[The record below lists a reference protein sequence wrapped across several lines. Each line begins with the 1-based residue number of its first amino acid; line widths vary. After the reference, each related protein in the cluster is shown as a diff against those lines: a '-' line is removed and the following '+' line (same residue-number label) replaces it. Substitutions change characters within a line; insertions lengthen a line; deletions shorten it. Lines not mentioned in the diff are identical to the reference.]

1 MSGCFANP
9 TPNTGYESNFYSY
22 MNEEHTPINIRDNH
36 RSFQCRDD
44 ATIIS
49 AAEDPEVP
57 YTGSIKQ
64 SSHHVRI
71 FSCEL
76 LETAA

>member
-1 MSGCFANP
+1 
-9 TPNTGYESNFYSY
+9 
-22 MNEEHTPINIRDNH
+22 MNLTDF
-36 RSFQCRDD
+36 FQGRDD

-57 YTGSIKQ
+57 YSGASSSTKQNRSMQ

-71 FSCEL
+71 FRCES